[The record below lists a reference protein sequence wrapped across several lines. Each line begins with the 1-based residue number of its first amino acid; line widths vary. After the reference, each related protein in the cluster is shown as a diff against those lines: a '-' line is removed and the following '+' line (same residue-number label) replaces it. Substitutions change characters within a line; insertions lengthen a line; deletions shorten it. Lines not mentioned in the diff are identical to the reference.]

1 MRAWAASSSQ
11 DEEDPP
17 RRLDPVPES
26 SVAGEPSGSEDG
38 TEPKYV
44 SCRIPIF
51 DPSASRGTPRSP
63 PPLPSPAP
71 SPPHPPSP
79 LQLPD
84 AKEPKRLLPSFRPL
98 PSLLVFPNLPLLAFW
113 LFALGITQKAT
124 SLLAFA
130 SAEGGI
136 ACGGGCVLL
145 AALTLIF
152 VAASVLLGLAM
163 LLRFARRYHT
173 ACWKPNAK
181 GGHVRKRVEVRHVAE
196 PNDCHTRELV
206 DAERHERSH
215 LTRGGG
221 VGVEPT
227 HECRTHELD
236 AAAAARVLRIQTK
249 FRARLAWCALDVR
262 RVEKA
267 ESEALERASATVQ
280 RVIRGKRSR
289 AAFVPVIN
297 EARRDKKARIIQRWW
312 RAMVWRRLVFGNAMR
327 RAPTSAPT
335 PPPSPPPAE
344 DGAGPTAR
352 WKPNAKGIRRAQGSW
367 IKPPEDMAEPARTER
382 LLARRSF
389 DPFYEQSADCQQS
402 MSLHLLD
409 GTTGRYRIGV
419 GFAWVGIVMQV
430 MIGLLSGV
438 GPYLS
443 KGGGAAKFQVLAVGG
458 VKLLWASLLA
468 CFCPCADLV
477 MNAVTACVF
486 LLEGTSVVMLCIAQ
500 WSDEISS
507 ELVDSLQIASFVL
520 LLISVF
526 LPILRAACD
535 GIVTTLPK
543 LLARSSGG
551 ATGAGH
557 STNRPPLEG
566 PLTSRRGRCYNPYP

>member
-181 GGHVRKRVEVRHVAE
+181 G
-196 PNDCHTRELV
+196 
-206 DAERHERSH
+206 
-215 LTRGGG
+215 
-221 VGVEPT
+221 
-227 HECRTHELD
+227 
-236 AAAAARVLRIQTK
+236 
-249 FRARLAWCALDVR
+249 
-262 RVEKA
+262 
-267 ESEALERASATVQ
+267 
-280 RVIRGKRSR
+280 
-289 AAFVPVIN
+289 
-297 EARRDKKARIIQRWW
+297 
-312 RAMVWRRLVFGNAMR
+312 
-327 RAPTSAPT
+327 
-335 PPPSPPPAE
+335 
-344 DGAGPTAR
+344 
-352 WKPNAKGIRRAQGSW
+352 IRRAQGSW
-367 IKPPEDMAEPARTER
+367 MKPPEDMAEPARTER

-520 LLISVF
+520 LLIPVF
-526 LPILRAACD
+526 LPSMPAVYDSI
-535 GIVTTLPK
+535 ITVLPK

-551 ATGAGH
+551 ATGASVKSGASKAYSPIPLGACAE
-557 STNRPPLEG
+557 STNEYAGTGTIQQARSDSKLEVPEAEERRPPLD
-566 PLTSRRGRCYNPYP
+566 